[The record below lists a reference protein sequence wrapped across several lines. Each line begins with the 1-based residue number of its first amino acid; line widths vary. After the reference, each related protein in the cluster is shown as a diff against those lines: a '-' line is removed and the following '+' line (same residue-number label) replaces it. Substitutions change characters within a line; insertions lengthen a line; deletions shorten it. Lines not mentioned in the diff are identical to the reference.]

1 MLKLSVTS
9 VMTNPEVCFHM
20 IYMNMIQHLNGPNTE
35 SFQIISAP
43 REKKN
48 AKVDHYFLKRL
59 ISFDLTIKSIK
70 VWNTKCVS
78 LVPLQSSKI
87 FSGKYLQVQTQ
98 KCSEVRVQCEDI
110 IFQVNFSSQNLT
122 WPREKNN

>member
-9 VMTNPEVCFHM
+9 VMTRSMLPHD
-20 IYMNMIQHLNGPNTE
+20 IYEYDSTFKWTKHRKLPNHKCTKG
-35 SFQIISAP
+35 
-43 REKKN
+43 KKN

-110 IFQVNFSSQNLT
+110 IFHVNFSSQNLT

>member
-1 MLKLSVTS
+1 
-9 VMTNPEVCFHM
+9 
-20 IYMNMIQHLNGPNTE
+20 MIQHLSGPNTE